1 MQTMACINSLPQ
13 LDPFILVVE
22 LRRVTT
28 SVRTAGKNPKK
39 ESFAFDLQKTLS
51 PIVQCGLY
59 GVEML
64 ARGPC
69 VNHAIN
75 LLLIGEIQW
84 INSCCYILVY
94 LLAQTMFCGY
104 GGTTDKVQ
112 SRLKASTLSRTF
124 RAS

>member
-1 MQTMACINSLPQ
+1 MACINSLPQ
-13 LDPFILVVE
+13 LDPFILVIE

-28 SVRTAGKNPKK
+28 SVRTAGKNAKK

-75 LLLIGEIQW
+75 LLLIGEIQ
-84 INSCCYILVY
+84 
-94 LLAQTMFCGY
+94 
-104 GGTTDKVQ
+104 
-112 SRLKASTLSRTF
+112 
-124 RAS
+124 